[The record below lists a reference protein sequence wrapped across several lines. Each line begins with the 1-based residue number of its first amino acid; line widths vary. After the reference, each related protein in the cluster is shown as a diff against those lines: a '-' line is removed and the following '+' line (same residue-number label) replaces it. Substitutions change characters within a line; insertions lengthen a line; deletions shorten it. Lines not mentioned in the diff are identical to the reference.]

1 MAHRPRAVVGMAIGF
16 FVQQTVVQGVLWGL
30 FVDLV
35 GNYVGQDHWPN
46 FLPLMQGTLGLIVL
60 TLSVMKFHLVRG
72 LL

>member
-1 MAHRPRAVVGMAIGF
+1 
-16 FVQQTVVQGVLWGL
+16 LWGL
-30 FVDLV
+30 FVDLL